1 MFVNRRKDPDT
12 TEPKR
17 RSHSSQLLQKKV
29 EECEDLKRK
38 LEDVKGRLE
47 SIRREYL
54 QLQEDE
60 TKLQRLYDQQI
71 GDLQYAQK
79 WVDCAGVKHD
89 K

>member
-1 MFVNRRKDPDT
+1 M
-12 TEPKR
+12 
-17 RSHSSQLLQKKV
+17 